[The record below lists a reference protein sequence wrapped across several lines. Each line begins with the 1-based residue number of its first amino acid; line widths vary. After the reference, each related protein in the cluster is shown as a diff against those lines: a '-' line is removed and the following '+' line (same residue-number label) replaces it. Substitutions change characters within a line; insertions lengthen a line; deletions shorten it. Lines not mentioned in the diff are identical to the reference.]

1 MTKYIEI
8 GGARRP
14 VRFGFAALYEYE
26 QKTGRKAIADFAELQ
41 NGIQNASISLLV
53 NIIYCGLSAGYKSAG
68 IPQDF
73 DEYDVADWI
82 SDSMDTVEAVMTAF
96 AESFPEG
103 NAKRGKATKTKPTPV
118 N

>member
-1 MTKYIEI
+1 MTKYVEI

-41 NGIQNASISLLV
+41 SGIEHASISLLV

-82 SDSMDTVEAVMTAF
+82 SESMDVVADVMSVF
-96 AESFPEG
+96 ADSFPAG

-118 N
+118 